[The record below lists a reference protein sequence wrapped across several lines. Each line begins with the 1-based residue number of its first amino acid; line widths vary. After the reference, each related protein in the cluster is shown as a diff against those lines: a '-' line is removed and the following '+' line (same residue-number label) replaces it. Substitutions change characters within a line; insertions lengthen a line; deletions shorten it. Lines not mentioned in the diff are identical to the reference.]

1 MKKTIAIAAL
11 ILGLG
16 ISAYAAPKAPK
27 TDAGVSFTSLKNDK
41 GFGVKVAAEKSV
53 VIFYDANG
61 EVIFKDRLSNGL
73 PTEKGYNI
81 SALSNGDYKVEV
93 KTETGAVTKRIHV
106 YEDGGAKSYFFFQ
119 E

>member
-61 EVIFKDRLSNGL
+61 EVIFKDRLSKGL

-81 SALSNGDYKVEV
+81 SSLANGDYKVEV
-93 KTETGAVTKRIHV
+93 KTESGEVTKRIHV